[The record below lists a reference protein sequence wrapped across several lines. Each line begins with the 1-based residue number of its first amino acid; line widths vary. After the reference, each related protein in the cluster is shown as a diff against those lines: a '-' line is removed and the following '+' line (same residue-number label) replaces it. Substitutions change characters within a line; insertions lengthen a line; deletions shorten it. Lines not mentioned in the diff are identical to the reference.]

1 MVDKEKG
8 WFGAMLLQFS
18 CENHKSIKDRITFST
33 IAGKDTAYESD
44 LKSFGNMNVVR
55 MAAIYGA
62 NGSGKSNVISA
73 IDFMRALV
81 VNSINHQPGEVC
93 FPGGR
98 LEEGETSLEAAI
110 RETKEET
117 GLTVSDLKERG
128 TLRFQFKDGMRMICY
143 VFTTSVWEG
152 DLKECDEAK
161 PFWADK
167 NNLDYDMMWKDDKL
181 WLPLLLDG
189 KEFEGWFVF
198 DDREMLDAKVE
209 CVSEE

>member
-81 VNSINHQPGEVC
+81 VNSINHQPGEGV
-93 FPGGR
+93 FQAPHK
-98 LEEGETSLEAAI
+98 LADPEMPSSYDIQFVT
-110 RETKEET
+110 
-117 GLTVSDLKERG
+117 TVSYTHL
-128 TLRFQFKDGMRMICY
+128 II
-143 VFTTSVWEG
+143 S
-152 DLKECDEAK
+152 
-161 PFWADK
+161 
-167 NNLDYDMMWKDDKL
+167 
-181 WLPLLLDG
+181 
-189 KEFEGWFVF
+189 FVNTASIF
-198 DDREMLDAKVE
+198 RIF
-209 CVSEE
+209 